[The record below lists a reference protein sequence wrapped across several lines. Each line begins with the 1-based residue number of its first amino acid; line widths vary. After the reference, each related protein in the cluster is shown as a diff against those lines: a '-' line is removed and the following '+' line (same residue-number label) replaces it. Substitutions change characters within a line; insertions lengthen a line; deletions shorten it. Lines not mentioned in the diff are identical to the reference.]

1 MEELSEIGE
10 MKEAGIV
17 GVSDDGY
24 SVANSSVMKKVML

>member
-1 MEELSEIGE
+1 MTKGLKGEELSEIGE

-24 SVANSSVMKKVML
+24 SVRTLR